1 MSSSGPDT
9 PPDGTAPG
17 LSGPGEGRRPE
28 SDEVDEDVAGFLRN
42 LGSTLGK
49 FAIYPDGHP
58 TLDPAVDR
66 LRDRLSSVLEGRD
79 AVTLQVRRHRVRV
92 GEAATDPDNPLLESL
107 AHRLHRHQLRAV
119 SFRAGVTRD
128 ELSTLLRSLARE
140 PGREGRPLGLAS
152 DDGGPWEHLEV
163 KGRRYDP
170 LRLDEEAREAALP
183 PEEPPVGSRLAG
195 ADLMDRDPTE
205 VARAVEERLDE
216 EDLDQVVALQL
227 QRIAERLGEATGEE
241 AEEIRSRLSRVI
253 LSLPT
258 EVLAMLLGL
267 LDRDRGLEDD
277 FLMTAARSMEVD
289 ATLKLVQA
297 AASRREDDIA
307 EWLLKLV
314 LKLSAY
320 GREDRRRPPT
330 RTEAVNDLVDR
341 ILESWELEDPR
352 PPVYQTTLHRMARNP
367 PGAAGLPERR
377 ARAVF
382 ISPERVLKMGLELDE
397 RVGYVRE
404 AADQMI
410 ASGRFGALAEILEE
424 APGGSGLADE
434 LWGRMAI
441 PDVASRLL
449 AADPPGFPLLE
460 RLVDVAGADLAPT
473 LVEALASPQSESRV
487 FWRKVFN
494 LLVEIGRPVVPL
506 VPDRLDDERWFVRRN
521 MLSLLRELPALPEGF
536 SALAFLEDGDPRV
549 RAEALTLALE
559 ATGDREA
566 AIVAGLQD
574 EDTRIV
580 GLALSAVE
588 AKRPSSADPLLAELA
603 GDDGQASSHRVRAVR
618 LLAETDAPRALE
630 TLLGLV
636 WRRRWIFWRKLSPAS
651 PLVVEALKSLARGW
665 TDEPRARRA
674 LRAAAEADDAELRR
688 AAATPAEA
696 GGDT

>member
-1 MSSSGPDT
+1 MSPSGQDT
-9 PPDGTAPG
+9 PSDGATPG
-17 LSGPGEGRRPE
+17 LPGAGEGRRPG
-28 SDEVDEDVAGFLRN
+28 SGVDEDVAGFLRN

-58 TLDPAVDR
+58 TLEPAVDR
-66 LRDRLSSVLEGRD
+66 LRDRLVSVLENRE
-79 AVTLQVRRHRVRV
+79 AVTLEVRRHRLQV
-92 GEAATDPDNPLLESL
+92 GGGATDPDNPLLESL
-107 AHRLHRHQLRAV
+107 AHRLHRHQLRAL
-119 SFRAGVTRD
+119 SFRPGVTGD

-140 PGREGRPLGLAS
+140 PGREGRPLGLTS
-152 DDGGPWEHLEV
+152 DDGGPWEHLDV
-163 KGRRYDP
+163 MGRRYDP
-170 LRLDEEAREAALP
+170 LRLDEEAREAAPP
-183 PEEPPVGSRLAG
+183 PEEPPVGSRIAG
-195 ADLMDRDPTE
+195 SDLMQRDPAD
-205 VARAVEERLDE
+205 VARAVEERLAE

-227 QRIAERLGEATGEE
+227 QRIAERLGEVSGEDAE
-241 AEEIRSRLSRVI
+241 AVRSRLSRVI

-258 EVLAMLLGL
+258 EVLAMLLDL
-267 LDRDRGLEDD
+267 LDRHRGREDE
-277 FLMTAARSMEVD
+277 FLVTAARSMEVD

-320 GREDRRRPPT
+320 GRDDRRRPPT

-367 PGAAGLPERR
+367 PGEAGLPERR
-377 ARAVF
+377 ARAIF

-424 APGGSGLADE
+424 APGGSGLAEE

-441 PDVASRLL
+441 PDVAARLL

-460 RLVDVAGADLAPT
+460 RLVDVAGADLAPP

-487 FWRKVFN
+487 YWRKVFN
-494 LLVEIGRPVVPL
+494 LLVEIGKPVIPL
-506 VPDRLDDERWFVRRN
+506 VPDRLEDERWFVRRN
-521 MLSLLRELPALPEGF
+521 MLSLLRELPGRPEGF
-536 SALAFLEDGDPRV
+536 SALAFLEDRDPRV

-559 ATGDREA
+559 APGEREPAILA
-566 AIVAGLQD
+566 ALTD
-574 EDTRIV
+574 DDTRMV

-588 AKRPSSADPLLAELA
+588 ADRPPSAEPLLAELA
-603 GDDGQASSHRVRAVR
+603 GDSGQASSHRIRAVR
-618 LLAETDAPRALE
+618 LLGESDAPEALE

-636 WRRRWIFWRKLSPAS
+636 WRRRWIFWKALAPAS
-651 PLVVEALKSLARGW
+651 PLVAEALRSLARGW
-665 TDEPRARRA
+665 ADAPRARRA
-674 LRAAAEADDAELRR
+674 LRAAGASDDPELRR
-688 AAATPAEA
+688 AASTPAGE
-696 GGDT
+696 GDAT